1 MPLSPSAI
9 ELIIQ
14 AGSLLNLDLSSVAE
28 SFSIFYDA
36 LMDANQRMNLTAICE
51 ERDVVLKHFIDS
63 LTCLVADPLEGNLSL
78 LDVGSGAGFPGLPLK
93 IVRPSLRVI
102 FLDSARKKM
111 EFVQD
116 VCRKRLRLRN
126 AEIRWA
132 RAEDL
137 GHDRVH
143 REAYDRATARAL
155 GHLSVVC
162 ELCLPFLKIGGILI
176 AQKGPEVEAELDAGR
191 KAAELLGGLVA
202 RDISLQLP
210 ISGDA
215 RRIIAIQKVART
227 PEQFPRRP
235 GVPAKRPLP

>member
-1 MPLSPSAI
+1 MPLSNSATN
-9 ELIIQ
+9 LLIQ
-14 AGSLLNLDLSSVAE
+14 AANAFNLDLGNVVGA
-28 SFSIFYDA
+28 FDILYDA
-36 LMDANQRMNLTAICE
+36 LMEANQRMNLTAIRE
-51 ERDVVLKHFIDS
+51 ESDVVLKHFIDS
-63 LTCLVADPLEGNLSL
+63 LSCLVADPFEGDLSL

-111 EFVQD
+111 EFLQE
-116 VCRKRLRLRN
+116 VCRKRLRLRD

-137 GHDRVH
+137 GHDSVH
-143 REAYDRATARAL
+143 REAYDRVTARAL

-176 AQKGPEVEAELDAGR
+176 AQKGPEVEAELEAGR
-191 KAAELLGGLVA
+191 KAAELLGGLVT
-202 RDISLQLP
+202 RDVSLQLP
-210 ISGDA
+210 VSGDA
-215 RRIIAIQKVART
+215 RRLIVVQKVAPT
-227 PEQFPRRP
+227 PQRFPRRP

>member
-9 ELIIQ
+9 ALLIR
-14 AGSLLNLDLSSVAE
+14 AGSLLNLDLSTVAD
-28 SFSIFYDA
+28 SFSILYDA
-36 LMDANQRMNLTAICE
+36 LMGASQRMNLTAIRE
-51 ERDVVLKHFIDS
+51 ESDVVLKHFIDS
-63 LTCLVADPLEGNLSL
+63 LTCLVADPLEGELSL

-111 EFVQD
+111 EVVQE
-116 VCRKRLRLRN
+116 VCRRRLGLRN

-137 GHDRVH
+137 GHDSVH

-191 KAAELLGGLVA
+191 KAADVLGGLVT

-210 ISGDA
+210 ILGDA
-215 RRIIAIQKVART
+215 RRLIVVQKVAPT
-227 PEQFPRRP
+227 PERFPRRP